1 MAMEVVNCFH
11 EGKKNVE
18 YLVRQIEEC
27 PVREK
32 RFIKRGI
39 EYLCLKNVY
48 DVLDIEDSL
57 IDSYVL
63 WLQELGIKDRKLIG
77 VYQKSLRDWR
87 MFHKQ
92 KEFVKLKEELEECD
106 IVEQTLKNKVYTFM
120 AEKKI
125 YSLEEIDWDVR
136 VSYEKYLE
144 KTINRKNRSWYL
156 SGLDKLKLFDIKK
169 RNNSIREGRIRLKY
183 EEKRIY
189 LGYHPDYNLAREFYY
204 CRNTEGIVWDF
215 SINTSQRLKYQVFT
229 VLNYALENFS
239 EYELRRGYLA
249 PLHFFY
255 LHCIDR
261 GISDLTQLEQ
271 NQIDEY
277 FSKAKEVPIVNNRYH
292 QIVDK
297 VQRILFLQA
306 KDINWEANVWYLER
320 FQFDTTRYDPTRPV
334 KRISFLDILDKHNRE
349 YLKMYVKYQLGVTG
363 ASVQSIWARTYI
375 TKAFLCFL
383 DREKLSV
390 DKLTAAEIDLYMREL
405 QEACVRIAT
414 FNDKVAEI
422 HCFFRFMTARGYY
435 SKVPFYSEYYIKR
448 EPVPHHYRSVPQNTV
463 TKILQ
468 NLKQLPEDMR
478 LMYLHLWCLGLRI
491 NEVCSIKRDGYYLK
505 EGVSWLRIYQHK
517 MKMEKVIPI
526 PMMLYRSMMVYI
538 ERKEIGLDS
547 YVFQNS
553 KGGPFVSTH
562 YWHEMVAWCNE
573 LGIRC
578 GDHVFQTH
586 DYRHSVATAL
596 YERGASIQ
604 AIREFLGHKHE
615 NMTRRYID
623 CIQKR
628 VDQSSEQ
635 YYKEQK
641 SLVIEWKEGSDKDGN

>member
-1 MAMEVVNCFH
+1 MLAFSNDYYGFIFRATQS
-11 EGKKNVE
+11 VE
-18 YLVRQIEEC
+18 
-27 PVREK
+27 
-32 RFIKRGI
+32 
-39 EYLCLKNVY
+39 
-48 DVLDIEDSL
+48 
-57 IDSYVL
+57 
-63 WLQELGIKDRKLIG
+63 
-77 VYQKSLRDWR
+77 
-87 MFHKQ
+87 
-92 KEFVKLKEELEECD
+92 
-106 IVEQTLKNKVYTFM
+106 
-120 AEKKI
+120 
-125 YSLEEIDWDVR
+125 
-136 VSYEKYLE
+136 
-144 KTINRKNRSWYL
+144 
-156 SGLDKLKLFDIKK
+156 LFCAY
-169 RNNSIREGRIRLKY
+169 SIRETRIRLKY
-183 EEKRIY
+183 QEKKIY
-189 LGYHPDYNLAREFYY
+189 LGYHPDYNLAKEFYY
-204 CRNTEGIVWDF
+204 CKDAEGIIWDF
-215 SINTSQRLKYQVFT
+215 SIKTSRRLKYQIFT

-239 EYELRRGYLA
+239 ERKLRRGYLA

-255 LHCIDR
+255 VYCIDR

-277 FSKAKEVPIVNNRYH
+277 FSKAKEVPLVNNRYP

-306 KDINWEANVWYLER
+306 KDINWDANVWYLER
-320 FQFDTTRYDPTRPV
+320 FQFDITRYDPTRPV

-363 ASVQSIWARTYI
+363 ASVQNIWARTYI
-375 TKAFLCFL
+375 TKAFLRFL
-383 DREKLSV
+383 DQKKLAV

-405 QEACVRIAT
+405 QKECVEIAT

-422 HCFFRFMTARGYY
+422 HCLFRFLTARGHY
-435 SKVPFYSEYYIKR
+435 SKVPFYPEYYIKR

-463 TKILQ
+463 TEILQ
-468 NLKQLPEDMR
+468 NLNQLPEDMR

-491 NEVCSIKRDGYYLK
+491 NEVCSIKREGYYLK
-505 EGVSWLRIYQHK
+505 EGVAWLRIYQHK

-526 PMMLYRSMMVYI
+526 PMILYRSMMVYI
-538 ERKEIGLDS
+538 ERKKIGIDS

-553 KGGPFVSTH
+553 KGGPFLSTH
-562 YWHEMVAWCNE
+562 YWHEMVAWCKKQ
-573 LGIRC
+573 GIRC

-623 CIQKR
+623 CIQKH
-628 VDQSSEQ
+628 VDMSSEQ

-641 SLVIEWKEGSDKDGN
+641 SLVSEWRGSDKDGN

>member
-1 MAMEVVNCFH
+1 M
-11 EGKKNVE
+11 
-18 YLVRQIEEC
+18 
-27 PVREK
+27 
-32 RFIKRGI
+32 
-39 EYLCLKNVY
+39 
-48 DVLDIEDSL
+48 
-57 IDSYVL
+57 IDSYAL
-63 WLQELGIKDRKLIG
+63 WLQEQGIKDRKLIG

-106 IVEQTLKNKVYTFM
+106 TIEQSLKNKVYAFM
-120 AEKKI
+120 VEKKI
-125 YSLEEIDWDVR
+125 YSLEEIDWDAR
-136 VSYEKYLE
+136 MSYEQYLE
-144 KTINRKNRSWYL
+144 KTINKRNCPWYL
-156 SGLDKLKLFDIKK
+156 CGLDKLKLFDIKK
-169 RNNSIREGRIRLKY
+169 RNNSIREKRIRLKY
-183 EEKRIY
+183 QEKRIY
-189 LGYHPDYNLAREFYY
+189 LGYHPDYNLAKEFYY
-204 CRNTEGIVWDF
+204 CKDAEGIIWDF
-215 SINTSQRLKYQVFT
+215 SIKTSQRLKYQIFT

-239 EYELRRGYLA
+239 ERKLRRGYLA

-255 LHCIDR
+255 VYCIDR

-277 FSKAKEVPIVNNRYH
+277 FSKAKEVPLVNNRYP

-306 KDINWEANVWYLER
+306 KDINWDANVWYLER
-320 FQFDTTRYDPTRPV
+320 FQFDITRYDPTRPV

-363 ASVQSIWARTYI
+363 AAVQNIWARTYI
-375 TKAFLCFL
+375 TKAFLRFL
-383 DREKLSV
+383 DKEKLAV

-405 QEACVRIAT
+405 QKECVEIAT

-422 HCFFRFMTARGYY
+422 HCFFRFLTARGYY
-435 SKVPFYSEYYIKR
+435 SKVPFYPEYYIKR

-463 TKILQ
+463 TEILQ
-468 NLKQLPEDMR
+468 NLNQLPEDMR

-491 NEVCSIKRDGYYLK
+491 NEVCSIKREGYYLK
-505 EGVSWLRIYQHK
+505 EGVAWLRIYQHK

-526 PMMLYRSMMVYI
+526 PMILYRSMMVYI
-538 ERKEIGLDS
+538 ERKKIGIDS

-553 KGGPFVSTH
+553 KGGPFLSTH
-562 YWHEMVAWCNE
+562 YWHEMVAWCKQQ
-573 LGIRC
+573 GIRC

-623 CIQKR
+623 CIQKH
-628 VDQSSEQ
+628 VDMSSEQ

-641 SLVIEWKEGSDKDGN
+641 SLVSEWRGSEKGGN